1 MLGYGKSDIGKLR
14 ANNEDAFYVNNEGP
28 GPLSNLF
35 VLADGMG
42 GHNAGEIASKQAI
55 SSFCDFITKNTGFMY
70 KQDFL
75 AEALAF
81 ANTKVHTDAQS
92 NPQLSGMGTTFSAC
106 TISENNL
113 YYAHVGDSR
122 IYIVKDGEIKQLT
135 KDHSLVADLV
145 TEGLISEEEA
155 KNHPDK
161 NVLMRAVGTDLQVI
175 IDKGYYPLNGVD
187 YVLLCSDGLT
197 DMISDQKILDILQ
210 EGAEIPD
217 KIDLLITAALEAGGV
232 DNISAIVMGCKDK

>member
-1 MLGYGKSDIGKLR
+1 MLGFGKSDIGKLR
-14 ANNEDAFYVNNEGP
+14 ANNEDAFYVNNEGL
-28 GPLSNLF
+28 GQLSNLF

-55 SSFCDFITKNTGFMY
+55 SSFCDFITKNSGIMY

-75 AEALAF
+75 ADALAF
-81 ANTKVHTDAQS
+81 ANKKVHTDAQN
-92 NPQLSGMGTTFSAC
+92 NPQFSGMGTTFSAC

-122 IYIVKDGEIKQLT
+122 IYVVRDGEIKQLT

-161 NVLMRAVGTDLQVI
+161 NVLMRAIGTDLQVVV
-175 IDKGYYPLNGVD
+175 DKGYCSLSDVD

-197 DMISDQKILDILQ
+197 DMVSDQKILDILQ
-210 EGAEIPD
+210 SGGEIPD
-217 KIDLLITAALEAGGV
+217 KIDLLITEALEAGGV